1 MDDYPLV
8 EIEDMNADLIEGD
21 SYLKDLTVADI
32 NGPGKHGTASQVPMR
47 VNALILLLVFE
58 GTCEL
63 NIDYVHYK
71 LEANTFATIMPTHVV
86 QFLTISPTLRG
97 RLLVASR
104 SFLEQTAPARRSPN
118 VHYMNVRKN
127 PCVRLKREE
136 IMILDDCMQQIREK
150 IRKRTHLLQRDMLQN
165 ALVGF
170 FIEIANIMMQQGGRI
185 APPTLSRKEEL
196 LDKFLQLL
204 FEHVKEE
211 HGVAFYAEK
220 LLITPQYLSLV
231 LKEQT
236 GKAANKWID
245 EVLVSEAKILL
256 KSPQITVQKVAD
268 LLHFSDQSTFG
279 KFFKK
284 QTGLSIEPNG
294 DFQTKKH
301 GKNRTY
307 ARLFGNVCFPVFVS
321 GRHADSF
328 PGLCGCLPAFLF
340 FSRFQDAHCFP
351 AFQAVSVLPETC
363 SEDFP
368 QSFFL
373 FCRNIFRFSLDKRRR
388 RR

>member
-1 MDDYPLV
+1 MDTYPLV

-47 VNALILLLVFE
+47 INALILLLVFE

-71 LEANTFATIMPTHVV
+71 LEANTFTTIMPTHVV

-97 RLLVASR
+97 RLLVVSR

-127 PCVRLKREE
+127 PCVQLKREE
-136 IMILDDCMQQIREK
+136 IKILDDYMLQIREK

-170 FIEIANIMMQQGGRI
+170 FIEITNIMMQKGGRI

-211 HGVAFYAEK
+211 HGVAYYAEQ

-256 KSPQITVQKVAD
+256 KSPQVTVQKVAD

-284 QTGLSIEPNG
+284 QTGLSPME
-294 DFQTKKH
+294 
-301 GKNRTY
+301 
-307 ARLFGNVCFPVFVS
+307 
-321 GRHADSF
+321 
-328 PGLCGCLPAFLF
+328 
-340 FSRFQDAHCFP
+340 
-351 AFQAVSVLPETC
+351 
-363 SEDFP
+363 
-368 QSFFL
+368 
-373 FCRNIFRFSLDKRRR
+373 FRKSD
-388 RR
+388 